1 MHIRT
6 STIYSLTRNVN
17 ILKLIKI
24 PCIGTD
30 YYRKP
35 DSQRG
40 EPTLFSIQGSD
51 KDSQNKDECWYGLRQ
66 HDCHLSFHFIHSIK
80 P

>member
-6 STIYSLTRNVN
+6 STIYILTRNVN

-66 HDCHLSFHFIHSIK
+66 HDCHLSFHFIHFIK